1 MNAPFVV
8 LDANSTGGTRFL
20 DERGNVL
27 ASLKADV
34 FPPVG
39 TAVRLP
45 DGRHVY
51 VERLWLDLH
60 SDDQTAQVSVTVSN
74 TPPADH
80 HGTASWA
87 DIRPS

>member
-8 LDANSTGGTRFL
+8 LDANSTGGTKFL
-20 DERGNVL
+20 DEQGNVL
-27 ASLKADV
+27 ALLKADV

-39 TAVRLP
+39 TGVQLP

-60 SDDQTAQVSVTVSN
+60 SDDQTAQISVTVSDS
-74 TPPADH
+74 PPVTDH
-80 HGTASWA
+80 EITSWA
-87 DIRPS
+87 GRRP